1 MVEKHHLHTDTFIS
15 VDPFPSEERFDGA
28 KCGLSVSAVLLKLRH
43 TGNSGTWNQKRSH
56 PCDQAHT
63 ALSSMGRRR
72 LGPCP
77 NPERFQAKTE
87 SRAKRSSIEPLTC

>member
-1 MVEKHHLHTDTFIS
+1 MVERHHLHTDTLIS
-15 VDPFPSEERFDGA
+15 VDPFPYEDRFDGA
-28 KCGLSVSAVLLKLRH
+28 KCGLSVSAVLLELRH
-43 TGNSGTWNQKRSH
+43 TSNSGTWNQKRSH
-56 PCDQAHT
+56 PCDQTYT

-87 SRAKRSSIEPLTC
+87 SRAERPSIEPLTC